1 MHRTQLNQPGW
12 DICLRG
18 RNEQT
23 MREVRPVEDNNDS
36 EDLESDGVEWID
48 EVLGQPQKRVVPSK
62 MDGQSRARKTNKQN
76 HKGLSGITVALGCT
90 SVVSFVVAVI
100 VYTA

>member
-1 MHRTQLNQPGW
+1 
-12 DICLRG
+12 
-18 RNEQT
+18 
-23 MREVRPVEDNNDS
+23 
-36 EDLESDGVEWID
+36 
-48 EVLGQPQKRVVPSK
+48 VVPSK